1 MLNRLKWIARM
12 VKDVAKAGVVNRS
25 YALSLGMLTLLAM
38 ALAIVAAEVSAPLI
52 YTLF

>member
-1 MLNRLKWIARM
+1 MLNQLKWIARI

-25 YALSLGMLTLLAM
+25 YALSFGVLALLAV

>member
-1 MLNRLKWIARM
+1 MLNQLKWIARM
-12 VKDVAKAGVVNRS
+12 VKDIVKTGVVNRS
-25 YALSLGMLTLLAM
+25 YALSFGVLALLVI

>member
-1 MLNRLKWIARM
+1 MLNQLKWIARM

-25 YALSLGMLTLLAM
+25 YGLAVGVIVLLVIAM
-38 ALAIVAAEVSAPLI
+38 AIVAAEVSAPLI